1 MSLITV
7 NKELCVKC
15 KQCINECPVSYLN
28 MGNSGPEEKEKI
40 TCTACGHCVAICPN
54 SAIDNK
60 RTPLVGQIEINNSSL
75 KLNAQQAEQF
85 LRSRRSIRTYKDQS
99 VSKEKL
105 RELIDL
111 ARYAPTS
118 RNSQGISFVV
128 VQNKKLLE
136 RAIEITIQM
145 IEVSPLRY
153 LVEEAVKDYREKGV
167 DSVFRGAPNLI
178 IAVSDNN
185 LLEARDNAT
194 SCLTYLEL
202 YAPSLGLGSCRVGI
216 FEHCASIKNSPLL
229 DLFNIPIEKK
239 IVAAVVVGYPKY
251 DYQRLVDRNPLD
263 AIFIE

>member
-1 MSLITV
+1 MNLITV

-15 KQCINECPVSYLN
+15 EQCIKECPVSYLKRGKN
-28 MGNSGPEEKEKI
+28 GPEERTEA

-60 RTPLVGQIEINNSSL
+60 RTPLVGQIEIKNSSI
-75 KLNAQQAEQF
+75 KFNAQQAGQF
-85 LRSRRSIRTYKDQS
+85 LRSRRSIRNYKDQS
-99 VSKEKL
+99 VSKDKL
-105 RELIDL
+105 MELIDL
-111 ARYAPTS
+111 ARFAPTS

-136 RAIEITIQM
+136 KAIEITIQM

-153 LVEEAVKDYREKGV
+153 LVEEAVKDYREYGV
-167 DSVFRGAPNLI
+167 DSVFRGASNLI

-216 FEHCASIKNSPLL
+216 FEHCASIENSPLL
-229 DLFNIPIEKK
+229 DLFNIPKEKK
-239 IVAAVVVGYPKY
+239 IVAAVIVGYPKY
-251 DYQRLVDRNPLD
+251 HYKRLADRNPLD

>member
-1 MSLITV
+1 MNLITL

-15 KQCINECPVSYLN
+15 EQCIKECPVSYMK
-28 MGNSGPEEKEKI
+28 MGKNGPEERAGVA
-40 TCTACGHCVAICPN
+40 CTACGHCVAICPN

-60 RTPLVGQIEINNSSL
+60 RTPLVGQIEIKNSSL
-75 KLNAQQAEQF
+75 NTQQAGQF
-85 LRSRRSIRTYKDQS
+85 LRSRRSIRNYKDQS

-105 RELIDL
+105 MDLIDL
-111 ARYAPTS
+111 ARFAPTS

-136 RAIEITIQM
+136 KAIEITIQM
-145 IEVSPLRY
+145 IEVSPLRN
-153 LVEEAVKDYREKGV
+153 LVEEAVTDYRENGV

-216 FEHCASIKNSPLL
+216 FEHCASSENSPLL
-229 DLFNIPIEKK
+229 DLFNIPKEKK
-239 IVAAVVVGYPKY
+239 IVAAVIVGYPKY
-251 DYQRLVDRNPLD
+251 VYKRLVDRNPLD